1 MWEPP
6 YRLGYSWHLGGGPD
20 DATDVEI
27 GFVSGEDDT
36 TVVMI
41 EHRGWERLGE
51 RADALKDR
59 NQAGWKSLL
68 PYLAEAALSA
78 SRLKTERGTPT

>member
-1 MWEPP
+1 MVTPGTWAAAA
-6 YRLGYSWHLGGGPD
+6 D

-27 GFVSGEDDT
+27 GFVAGEHGT

-51 RADALKDR
+51 RADEWKDR
-59 NQAGWKSLL
+59 NRAGWESLL
-68 PYLAEAALSA
+68 PYLAEAAS
-78 SRLKTERGTPT
+78 SRLGAAYDSRLTAERGTPT